1 MDKCEQIERSLIKK
15 YRKPL
20 WRPFVK
26 AIQEYDLIQE
36 GDKIAVCISGGK
48 DSMLMAKLMQELQRH
63 GQIRFELVFLAMNPG
78 YSGPNQK
85 QILANASLLNI
96 PLTVFE
102 SSILDVVDSMEI
114 SPCYLCARMR
124 RGSLYQK
131 AQELGCNKIAL
142 GHHFDDVIE
151 TILMNL
157 FYGGT
162 IETMMPKLRSK
173 NFDGLE
179 LIRPLYQIK
188 EADIIAWR
196 DYHEL
201 TFLQCACRFTEMYD
215 NQPSDIGG
223 FKRKEMKALIGQ
235 LREKSTL
242 IDANIFQSVQ
252 SVNIE
257 KIIAYR
263 DGEGRHHFLESYMT
277 DIDKLHSDAVESNEL
292 SDK

>member
-1 MDKCEQIERSLIKK
+1 MEKCDQIERSLIKK

-20 WRPFVK
+20 WRPFIK
-26 AIQEYDLIQE
+26 AIQEYELIAN

-63 GQIRFELVFLAMNPG
+63 GTIRFELVFLAMNPG
-78 YSGPNQK
+78 YSEQNQQ
-85 QILANASLLNI
+85 QILDNAVLMDI

-102 SSILDVVDSMEI
+102 SSIFDVVENVDS

-151 TILMNL
+151 TILLNM

-162 IETMMPKLRSK
+162 IETMMPKLHSR
-173 NFDGLE
+173 NFAGVE
-179 LIRPLYQIK
+179 LIRPLYHVK
-188 EADIIAWR
+188 EADIIAWK
-196 DYHEL
+196 DYHQL

-215 NQPSDIGG
+215 NQPSDLGG

-235 LREKSTL
+235 LRETSPL

-252 SVNIE
+252 SVNLE
-257 KIIAYR
+257 KIISYR
-263 DGEGRHHFLESYMT
+263 NRDRRHHFLEKYADGAERPRPDM
-277 DIDKLHSDAVESNEL
+277 VE
-292 SDK
+292 

>member
-1 MDKCEQIERSLIKK
+1 MEKCDQIERSLIKK

-20 WRPFVK
+20 WRPFIK
-26 AIQEYDLIQE
+26 AIQEYELIQD

-63 GQIRFELVFLAMNPG
+63 GTIRFELVFLAMNPG
-78 YSGPNQK
+78 YSEQNQQ
-85 QILANASLLNI
+85 QILDNAALMDI

-102 SSILDVVDSMEI
+102 SSIFDVVENVDS

-151 TILMNL
+151 TILMNM

-162 IETMMPKLRSK
+162 IETMMPKLHSR
-173 NFDGLE
+173 NFEGME
-179 LIRPLYQIK
+179 LIRPLYHVK
-188 EADIIAWR
+188 EADIIAWK
-196 DYHEL
+196 DYHQL

-235 LREKSTL
+235 LRETSPL

-252 SVNIE
+252 SVNLE
-257 KIIAYR
+257 KIISSR
-263 DGEGRHHFLESYMT
+263 DGDGRHHFLEKYAEGLKGRGQ
-277 DIDKLHSDAVESNEL
+277 IW
-292 SDK
+292 